1 MNKTLE
7 SLAFSA
13 VAIRSLRR
21 DGGVEVVSRSLQA
34 GAGRQNGAK
43 RHLYDL
49 ALGSIIIRVKIHLV
63 PEAILE
69 FRGSRGHPALV
80 LS

>member
-13 VAIRSLRR
+13 VATRSLQR
-21 DGGVEVVSRSLQA
+21 DGADEVASGSLQA

-43 RHLYDL
+43 RHLYGL
-49 ALGSIIIRVKIHLV
+49 ALLATSS
-63 PEAILE
+63 A
-69 FRGSRGHPALV
+69 GSRFIWCLKP
-80 LS
+80 S